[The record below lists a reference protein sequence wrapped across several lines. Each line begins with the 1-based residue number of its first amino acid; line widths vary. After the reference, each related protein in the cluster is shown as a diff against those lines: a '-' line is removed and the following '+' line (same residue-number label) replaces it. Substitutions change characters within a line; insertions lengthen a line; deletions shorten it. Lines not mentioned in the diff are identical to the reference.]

1 MKDRAVSDQAAERS
15 GTTNAGVAYDAG
27 VAGAPSRARTYDLRI
42 KSLIEVC
49 EGMRGN
55 PRKTEG

>member
-42 KSLIEVC
+42 KS
-49 EGMRGN
+49 
-55 PRKTEG
+55 P